1 MSTRE
6 EIYAQIVALTPRFAA
21 ALEDGRTTAGGS
33 MDLDYC
39 HDTLSGLLDQYVA
52 ATNAREA

>member
-6 EIYAQIVALTPRFAA
+6 EIYAQIVDLTPRFAA
-21 ALEDGRTTAGGS
+21 ALENCRTTADGS

-39 HDTLSGLLDQYVA
+39 HDTLSELLDQYVA
-52 ATNAREA
+52 ASAGEA